1 MTGFTSEL
9 MCART
14 IAVYEELLFRSIAT
28 GDQQSGERLA
38 IPA

>member
-1 MTGFTSEL
+1 

-14 IAVYEELLFRSIAT
+14 IEIYEELLFPEA
-28 GDQQSGERLA
+28 QPVAVPHEPVA